1 MDEETDM
8 TMQAIKLRLKV
19 EMPRV
24 IVFARDRCARIL
36 QLEKDA
42 CMKRVLAGT
51 LAVCMVAVPGLPEA
65 QSYPS
70 RTIHLIVP
78 FAAGGPTDALGRVIA
93 HSMSAT
99 LGKQVAIDNVTGAG
113 GTLARARTAQ
123 ADADG
128 YTMMLAGLGTATSVT
143 LYRKL
148 PYDPLGAF
156 DTVGLIAKVPMVVIG
171 RKDLPPKDTGEL
183 ISYIRANKDKVTFGD
198 GGLGSGSQFCGL
210 LLMAALQVKMTVVS
224 YRGSGPAMLDLIG
237 GRIDLLCDQTTTT
250 ISQMRGGM
258 VKGYAVT
265 MKTRV
270 PTAPELP
277 TLNEAGLD
285 AFELSNWY
293 GLMVPRGTPRPIVDQ
308 LAGALRTGISDATV
322 LKRLDEFGAIPVS
335 PDLATPDAFAAF
347 FRAEVAR
354 WAPIIKAQGIYAD

>member
-1 MDEETDM
+1 MDKETDM
-8 TMQAIKLRLKV
+8 KMQAIKLGLKV
-19 EMPRV
+19 EMARI

-42 CMKRVLAGT
+42 RMKRVLAGT
-51 LAVCMVAVPGLPEA
+51 LAVCMVAVPGMLEA
-65 QSYPS
+65 QNYPS
-70 RTIHLIVP
+70 HTINLIVP
-78 FAAGGPTDALGRVIA
+78 FPAGGPTDALGRVIA

-99 LGKQVAIDNVTGAG
+99 LGKQVVIDNVTGAG
-113 GTLARARTAQ
+113 GTLARTKTAH

-148 PYDPLGAF
+148 PYDPVGAF
-156 DTVGLIAKVPMVVIG
+156 DTVGLIAKVPMVLVG
-171 RKDLPPKDTGEL
+171 RKDLPPRDIGEL
-183 ISYIRANKDKVTFGD
+183 IRYIRANKNKVTYGD

-210 LLMAALQVKMTVVS
+210 LLMAALQVKITTVS
-224 YRGSGPAMLDLIG
+224 YRGSGPAMLDLMG

-250 ISQMRGGM
+250 ISPMRSGM
-258 VKGYAVT
+258 IKGYAVT

-277 TLNEAGLD
+277 TLNEADLG

-293 GLMVPRGTPRPIVDQ
+293 GLMVPRGTPKPIVDQ
-308 LAGALRTGISDATV
+308 LAGALRIAISDATV
-322 LKRLDEFGAIPVS
+322 VKRLDEFGAVPVS
-335 PDLATPDAFAAF
+335 QDLATPEAFAAF

-354 WAPIIKAQGIYAD
+354 WAPIIKAEGVYAD